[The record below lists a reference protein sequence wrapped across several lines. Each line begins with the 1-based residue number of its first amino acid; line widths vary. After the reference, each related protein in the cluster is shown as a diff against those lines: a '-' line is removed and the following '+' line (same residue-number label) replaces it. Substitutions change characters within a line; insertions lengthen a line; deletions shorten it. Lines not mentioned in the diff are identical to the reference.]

1 MKFASRDS
9 MYIYTVQVYILSQNS
24 IHISYSHLLFRK
36 EFLKNFNVACFS
48 MNIVIHILIQIL
60 MKK

>member
-1 MKFASRDS
+1 MARVR
-9 MYIYTVQVYILSQNS
+9 YTVHSKSKFY
-24 IHISYSHLLFRK
+24 ISYSHLLFRK
-36 EFLKNFNVACFS
+36 DFLKNFNVVCFS